1 MKLLTAVKFIILAH
15 ASCCVP
21 SVLCTKGGMSDNT
34 STATTEDGNNDER
47 KLASSS
53 STDYEYLRNYL
64 TIIEPENFVT
74 VFPNGAPNIGTGVTS
89 LVGSSTIQKGGVYDP
104 ADIEIVNKLNGV
116 GPDDLTDEVIESFG
130 GNEGD
135 ALEAI
140 GGFKFGGG
148 RQPKQPVPPR

>member
-64 TIIEPENFVT
+64 TIIGPENFIT

-140 GGFKFGGG
+140 GGFK
-148 RQPKQPVPPR
+148 